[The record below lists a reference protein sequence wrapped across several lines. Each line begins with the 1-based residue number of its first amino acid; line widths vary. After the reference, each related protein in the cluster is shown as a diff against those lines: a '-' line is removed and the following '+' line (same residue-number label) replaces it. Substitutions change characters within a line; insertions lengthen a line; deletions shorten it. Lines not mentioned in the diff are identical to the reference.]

1 MSSTFSRDEI
11 TRVARLARLALT
23 DEETD
28 LFARQLGDILEYAR
42 QIAAV
47 DTSNVTP
54 TAHVCAVTPLREDR
68 VQPSLPRD
76 AALAAAPDAD
86 RDAGFFKVPRVLA

>member
-1 MSSTFSRDEI
+1 MSSTFSREEI
-11 TRVARLARLALT
+11 ARVAALARLALSE
-23 DEETD
+23 EETV
-28 LFARQLGDILEYAR
+28 LFARQLGDILAYAR

-47 DTSNVTP
+47 DTSDVPP
-54 TAHVCAVTPLREDR
+54 TAHVCAATPLREDR

-86 RDAGFFKVPRVLA
+86 REAGLFKVPRVLA

>member
-11 TRVARLARLALT
+11 ARVARLARLALT

-47 DTSNVTP
+47 DTSHVTP
-54 TAHVCAVTPLREDR
+54 TAHAGAATPLREDR

-76 AALAAAPDAD
+76 AALAAAPEAD
-86 RDAGFFKVPRVLA
+86 REAGFFKVPRVLA

>member
-23 DEETD
+23 DEETQ

-54 TAHVCAVTPLREDR
+54 AAHAGAVTPLREDR